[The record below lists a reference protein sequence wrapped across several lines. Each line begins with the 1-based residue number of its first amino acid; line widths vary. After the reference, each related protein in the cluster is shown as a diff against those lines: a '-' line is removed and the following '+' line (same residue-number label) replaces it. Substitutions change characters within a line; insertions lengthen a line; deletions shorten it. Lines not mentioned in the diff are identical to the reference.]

1 VNVVGESRPGAPP
14 RPDTSPRTLW
24 SVAREAI
31 VAFFDESPFELA
43 AALSFYTL
51 LSLSPLVLL
60 VVGVTGLVWS
70 EHGVREHL
78 VGEIRDLVGPAGAET
93 VKTVLA
99 HASDPG
105 RSALSIVVGI
115 VTLLIGATTVFGQ
128 LQAALNQ
135 IWNVKAAPG
144 RALWSLIRTRLLSL
158 ALVLVLGFLLL
169 VSLLMSAALAAV
181 QSYLSHAIPAGGLI
195 WQGTNFLVTLGVVT
209 LLIAMIFK
217 VLPDVRVTWSYVW
230 FGAVVTSVLFG
241 LGRFVIGFYL
251 GHATIA
257 SSYGAA
263 GSLVVFL
270 VWVYY
275 SSLILLFGA
284 KLTQVYARWHG
295 ADFAPAPHAVSA
307 TP

>member
-1 VNVVGESRPGAPP
+1 VTEVAGSDPGAPP
-14 RPDTSPRTLW
+14 RPDASPRTLW
-24 SVAREAI
+24 SVARESI
-31 VAFFDESPFELA
+31 VSFLDESPFQIA

-105 RSALSIVVGI
+105 QSVTSVLVGI
-115 VTLLIGATTVFGQ
+115 ATLLIGATTVFGQ

-144 RALWSLIRTRLLSL
+144 RAFWSLIRTRLLSL

-169 VSLLMSAALAAV
+169 VSLLISAALAALHA
-181 QSYLSHAIPAGGLI
+181 YLSHALPAGGVI
-195 WQGTNFLVTLGVVT
+195 WQTVNLLVTLGVVT

-230 FGAVVTSVLFG
+230 FGAVVTSALFG
-241 LGRFVIGFYL
+241 VGRFVIGFYL
-251 GHATIA
+251 GRASIA

-295 ADFAPAPHAVSA
+295 ADFGPAPHAVNA
-307 TP
+307 GR